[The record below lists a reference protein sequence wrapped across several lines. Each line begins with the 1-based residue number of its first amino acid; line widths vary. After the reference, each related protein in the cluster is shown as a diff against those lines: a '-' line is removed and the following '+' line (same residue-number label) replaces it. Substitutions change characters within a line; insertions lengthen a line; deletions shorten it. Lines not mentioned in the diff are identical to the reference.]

1 MRAIQYELSDLSVL
15 GKMHE
20 FVIDQRNELF
30 LLLHTSAWMKNKSSP
45 KKYQDVSYWYDR
57 LHESGA
63 KITVL
68 EGVDDYQLSH
78 QKLIMRRFLI
88 PDRKKQRRA
97 ELIYGSAN
105 ITNNSKKNIESAF
118 FFPRLSKLLE
128 RQLVLD
134 FDKIVS
140 LPSTK
145 PWPVWKSL
153 YPPPS

>member
-30 LLLHTSAWMKNKSSP
+30 LLLHTSAWMENKSSP

-97 ELIYGSAN
+97 ELIYGSA
-105 ITNNSKKNIESAF
+105 ILQIIQRKISKVHFSFLAYQSF
-118 FFPRLSKLLE
+118 SKG
-128 RQLVLD
+128 
-134 FDKIVS
+134 S
-140 LPSTK
+140 LFWILTK
-145 PWPVWKSL
+145 
-153 YPPPS
+153 